1 MPSRAIFKN
10 RKVQFPL
17 VWSAAPLIKGQMEI
31 VNVCIYVYMMCW
43 GICLCVCVRAEELT
57 TTATM
62 KMAAAR
68 TPAAKYALCNS
79 MGLLSTTDEPK
90 VLSLK
95 FLAFTSSTINSLEL
109 TTVSTTNS
117 SANSEANM
125 QRENECKWLVPA
137 GMTVTRGRTR
147 GSRRNRSSGRGIRW
161 RRSSRNSRKP
171 GLVAAASPV
180 PSLVAPAGATHIF
193 RVTRRRS

>member
-1 MPSRAIFKN
+1 M
-10 RKVQFPL
+10 
-17 VWSAAPLIKGQMEI
+17 
-31 VNVCIYVYMMCW
+31 
-43 GICLCVCVRAEELT
+43 CVCVRAEELT

-117 SANSEANM
+117 SAHSEANM

-137 GMTVTRGRTR
+137 GMTVARGRTR

-171 GLVAAASPV
+171 GLVAAT

>member
-1 MPSRAIFKN
+1 MPFRALCITAEYNFPRSVMGACSRFEQTRTPGKDEGM
-10 RKVQFPL
+10 R
-17 VWSAAPLIKGQMEI
+17 VW
-31 VNVCIYVYMMCW
+31 
-43 GICLCVCVRAEELT
+43 EELT

-95 FLAFTSSTINSLEL
+95 FLAFASSTINSLEL

-117 SANSEANM
+117 SAERPERNRRKKLDS
-125 QRENECKWLVPA
+125 R
-137 GMTVTRGRTR
+137 RGR
-147 GSRRNRSSGRGIRW
+147 
-161 RRSSRNSRKP
+161 
-171 GLVAAASPV
+171 
-180 PSLVAPAGATHIF
+180 HIF
-193 RVTRRRS
+193 YGPR

>member
-1 MPSRAIFKN
+1 
-10 RKVQFPL
+10 
-17 VWSAAPLIKGQMEI
+17 
-31 VNVCIYVYMMCW
+31 MCA
-43 GICLCVCVRAEELT
+43 RAEELT

-117 SANSEANM
+117 SAHREANI
-125 QRENECKWLVPA
+125 QRENECKWLVPG
-137 GMTVTRGRTR
+137 GMTVE
-147 GSRRNRSSGRGIRW
+147 RRMIRW
-161 RRSSRNSRKP
+161 
-171 GLVAAASPV
+171 
-180 PSLVAPAGATHIF
+180 
-193 RVTRRRS
+193 

>member
-1 MPSRAIFKN
+1 M
-10 RKVQFPL
+10 
-17 VWSAAPLIKGQMEI
+17 
-31 VNVCIYVYMMCW
+31 YVYIYDVLRYLLVYT
-43 GICLCVCVRAEELT
+43 GVCVRAEELT

-62 KMAAAR
+62 KMAAAS

-95 FLAFTSSTINSLEL
+95 FLGFTSSTINSLEL

-117 SANSEANM
+117 SGHSEANM

-137 GMTVTRGRTR
+137 GMTVARGR
-147 GSRRNRSSGRGIRW
+147 SRRNRSS
-161 RRSSRNSRKP
+161 RRRMRRNSRNSRKP
-171 GLVAAASPV
+171 GLVAAL

-193 RVTRRRS
+193 RVTRRS

>member
-1 MPSRAIFKN
+1 M
-10 RKVQFPL
+10 
-17 VWSAAPLIKGQMEI
+17 
-31 VNVCIYVYMMCW
+31 
-43 GICLCVCVRAEELT
+43 CVCVRAEELT

-117 SANSEANM
+117 SAHSEANM

-137 GMTVTRGRTR
+137 GMTLARGRPR
-147 GSRRNRSSGRGIRW
+147 GSRRNRSSRRRI
-161 RRSSRNSRKP
+161 RRSRMSRRKKQQKQQET
-171 GLVAAASPV
+171 GLSCHCSSVCSSCCPCGSNAYFSGY
-180 PSLVAPAGATHIF
+180 PSSQLMSTEART
-193 RVTRRRS
+193 

>member
-31 VNVCIYVYMMCW
+31 VNVCMYIYIYDVLRYLLVYT
-43 GICLCVCVRAEELT
+43 GVCVRAEELT

-117 SANSEANM
+117 SAHSEANM

-137 GMTVTRGRTR
+137 GMTVARG
-147 GSRRNRSSGRGIRW
+147 RRNRRSGRRM

-171 GLVAAASPV
+171 GLVAAL

>member
-1 MPSRAIFKN
+1 
-10 RKVQFPL
+10 
-17 VWSAAPLIKGQMEI
+17 MEDEDR
-31 VNVCIYVYMMCW
+31 
-43 GICLCVCVRAEELT
+43 GPGKLT

-95 FLAFTSSTINSLEL
+95 FLAFASSTINSLEL

-117 SANSEANM
+117 SAKRPE
-125 QRENECKWLVPA
+125 KKGVWVKKKLD
-137 GMTVTRGRTR
+137 
-147 GSRRNRSSGRGIRW
+147 SRQGEHISFW
-161 RRSSRNSRKP
+161 SR
-171 GLVAAASPV
+171 
-180 PSLVAPAGATHIF
+180 
-193 RVTRRRS
+193 

>member
-1 MPSRAIFKN
+1 MC
-10 RKVQFPL
+10 
-17 VWSAAPLIKGQMEI
+17 VW
-31 VNVCIYVYMMCW
+31 VY
-43 GICLCVCVRAEELT
+43 VRAEELT

-117 SANSEANM
+117 SGHSEANM
-125 QRENECKWLVPA
+125 QRENECKWLVPT
-137 GMTVTRGRTR
+137 GMTVARGRSR
-147 GSRRNRSSGRGIRW
+147 RNRRNRSSRRRM
-161 RRSSRNSRKP
+161 RRSSRTSRKP
-171 GLVAAASPV
+171 GLVAAL

-193 RVTRRRS
+193 RVTRRS

>member
-1 MPSRAIFKN
+1 
-10 RKVQFPL
+10 
-17 VWSAAPLIKGQMEI
+17 MEI
-31 VNVCIYVYMMCW
+31 VNVCIYVYVYDV
-43 GICLCVCVRAEELT
+43 LRYLLVCVCVRAEELT

-117 SANSEANM
+117 SAHSEANM

-137 GMTVTRGRTR
+137 GMTVARGR
-147 GSRRNRSSGRGIRW
+147 SR
-161 RRSSRNSRKP
+161 
-171 GLVAAASPV
+171 
-180 PSLVAPAGATHIF
+180 
-193 RVTRRRS
+193 